1 MCATWRQ
8 ATWRSSSAAAA
19 ARATTSARARDAR
32 SRKWL
37 PSCARTPG
45 WRCGS
50 RATRRSGARSTS
62 RAWSGATPGP
72 RVTRAGSRT
81 SRGPTRSP
89 PSSRTGA
96 RAWRPGGNE
105 PVRACL
111 PLKGCAG
118 MLFRW
123 TMEFQHR
130 TLEQLLLEQG
140 RIGPDDL
147 RKVKRLQQERGER
160 LERLLLDLGFISEED
175 LLPLLATYLGVE
187 TVPRREFPAVP
198 VPLGNLNVK
207 FLKHAKVMP
216 LAQTN
221 GAMCVAM
228 ADPADYY
235 TIQALQI
242 ATGFAVEPRLARERD
257 ILEGLDAAY
266 GNGGGGEAGAT
277 SESADADIEYLSD
290 DEEDVNHLRDLA
302 SEAPVIRL
310 VNLLINRAVEQ
321 RSSDIHIEPFENE
334 LKVRYRI
341 DGVLHD
347 VETPARR
354 LQAAIVSRIKI
365 MAKLNIAER
374 RLPQDGRI
382 KLRLMG
388 KEVDLRVSTLP
399 TLYGESV
406 VLRILDRSS
415 IVVNLDALG
424 FPEDT
429 LGQFNRLITKPYGM
443 ILVTGPTGSGKTTT
457 LYGALDKINSP
468 DKKIITIEDPV
479 EYQLFGVNQIHVK
492 SQIGLTFANG
502 LRSIVRQ
509 DPDVIMVGEI
519 RDFET
524 AEIAIQA
531 ALTGHLVFSTLH
543 TNDAAGA
550 VSRLL
555 EMGVEDYLLASS
567 LLGVLAQRL
576 VRKACE
582 KCRRPAEITPAVQRE
597 LGGDG
602 APVQVYEGTG
612 CEDCAHTG
620 YRGRSGIFELLQV
633 NEVIRPLILKR
644 SSADIIKDAG
654 VQQGMRT
661 LREDGWLKVRN

>member
-1 MCATWRQ
+1 
-8 ATWRSSSAAAA
+8 
-19 ARATTSARARDAR
+19 
-32 SRKWL
+32 
-37 PSCARTPG
+37 
-45 WRCGS
+45 
-50 RATRRSGARSTS
+50 
-62 RAWSGATPGP
+62 
-72 RVTRAGSRT
+72 
-81 SRGPTRSP
+81 
-89 PSSRTGA
+89 
-96 RAWRPGGNE
+96 
-105 PVRACL
+105 
-111 PLKGCAG
+111 
-118 MLFRW
+118 
-123 TMEFQHR
+123 MELQHR

-140 RIGPDDL
+140 RVSADDL
-147 RKVKRLQQERGER
+147 RKVKRLQHERGER
-160 LERLLLDLGFISEED
+160 LERLLLDLGFISEDD
-175 LLPLLATYLGVE
+175 LRPLLSSYLGVE
-187 TVPRREFPAVP
+187 AVHRRDFPQVP
-198 VPLGNLNVK
+198 VPLGSLNVK

-216 LAQTN
+216 LGQTN
-221 GAMCVAM
+221 GTLTVAM

-235 TIQALQI
+235 TIQGLQL
-242 ATGFAVEPRLARERD
+242 ATGLEIDPRLARERD
-257 ILEGLDAAY
+257 VLEGLETAY
-266 GNGGGGEAGAT
+266 GNGTPTESGSSTEAA
-277 SESADADIEYLSD
+277 EAEFEYLSD

-302 SEAPVIRL
+302 SEAPVIRF
-310 VNLLINRAVEQ
+310 VNMTINRALEQ
-321 RSSDIHIEPFENE
+321 RASDIHIEPFENE

-341 DGVLHD
+341 DGLLHD

-388 KEVDLRVSTLP
+388 KEIDLRVSTLP

-406 VLRILDRSS
+406 VMRILDRSS
-415 IVVNLDALG
+415 IVVNLESLG
-424 FPEDT
+424 FPDDILQEF
-429 LGQFNRLITKPYGM
+429 GSLITKPYGM

-468 DKKIITIEDPV
+468 EKKIITIEDPV

-492 SQIGLTFANG
+492 PAIGLTFAAG

-519 RDFET
+519 RDHET

-576 VRKACE
+576 VRKVCV
-582 KCRRPAEITPAVQRE
+582 KCRTPVELAPEVLREIGGSESAEVY
-597 LGGDG
+597 DG
-602 APVQVYEGTG
+602 RG
-612 CEDCAHTG
+612 CEECAQTG
-620 YRGRSGIFELLQV
+620 YRGRSGIFELLPV
-633 NEVIRPLILKR
+633 GDAVRELILKR
-644 SSADIIKDAG
+644 SSADVIRDAA
-654 VQQGMRT
+654 VKHGMRT
-661 LREDGWLKVRN
+661 LRDDGWRTVREGITTVSEVVRVTQEEV

>member
-1 MCATWRQ
+1 
-8 ATWRSSSAAAA
+8 
-19 ARATTSARARDAR
+19 
-32 SRKWL
+32 
-37 PSCARTPG
+37 
-45 WRCGS
+45 
-50 RATRRSGARSTS
+50 
-62 RAWSGATPGP
+62 
-72 RVTRAGSRT
+72 
-81 SRGPTRSP
+81 
-89 PSSRTGA
+89 
-96 RAWRPGGNE
+96 
-105 PVRACL
+105 
-111 PLKGCAG
+111 
-118 MLFRW
+118 
-123 TMEFQHR
+123 MEVQHQS
-130 TLEQLLLEQG
+130 LEQLLLEQG
-140 RIGPDDL
+140 RVSAEDL

-175 LLPLLATYLGVE
+175 LQPLLARYLGV
-187 TVPRREFPAVP
+187 PAISRKEFPSEP
-198 VPLGNLNVK
+198 VPLGKLS
-207 FLKHAKVMP
+207 LKYLRRAKVMP
-216 LAQTN
+216 LTQSN
-221 GAMCVAM
+221 GTLVVAM

-235 TIQALQI
+235 AIQGLQV
-242 ATGFAVEPRLARERD
+242 ATGLQVEARLARERD
-257 ILEGLDAAY
+257 ILEGLEAIYGGGTAGEGAN
-266 GNGGGGEAGAT
+266 GNGEGDAEVAFVGE
-277 SESADADIEYLSD
+277 

-310 VNLLINRAVEQ
+310 VNLLINRAVES
-321 RSSDIHIEPFENE
+321 RASDIHIEPFEQE

-388 KEVDLRVSTLP
+388 KEIDLRVSTLP

-415 IVVNLDALG
+415 INVSLGTLG
-424 FPEDT
+424 FPEDVLKEFET
-429 LGQFNRLITKPYGM
+429 VIQRPYGM

-492 SQIGLTFANG
+492 PQIGLTFANG

-519 RDFET
+519 RDPET
-524 AEIAIQA
+524 AEIAIQS

-550 VSRLL
+550 VTRLL
-555 EMGVEDYLLASS
+555 EMGVESYLLASS

-576 VRKACE
+576 VRRVCR
-582 KCRRPAEITPAVQRE
+582 KCMQPAEMPPELWREIGGRDGEPMRAVI
-597 LGGDG
+597 GS
-602 APVQVYEGTG
+602 G
-612 CEDCAHTG
+612 CEDCATTG
-620 YRGRSGIFELLQV
+620 YRGRAGIYEFLPV
-633 NEVIRPLILKR
+633 TDAVKAHILER
-644 SSADIIKDAG
+644 ASAG
-654 VQQGMRT
+654 VIKETAVKQGMRT
-661 LREDGWLKVRN
+661 LRDDGWRSVREGTTTVAEVVRVTQEEV

>member
-1 MCATWRQ
+1 
-8 ATWRSSSAAAA
+8 
-19 ARATTSARARDAR
+19 
-32 SRKWL
+32 
-37 PSCARTPG
+37 
-45 WRCGS
+45 
-50 RATRRSGARSTS
+50 
-62 RAWSGATPGP
+62 
-72 RVTRAGSRT
+72 
-81 SRGPTRSP
+81 
-89 PSSRTGA
+89 
-96 RAWRPGGNE
+96 
-105 PVRACL
+105 
-111 PLKGCAG
+111 
-118 MLFRW
+118 
-123 TMEFQHR
+123 MELQHR

-140 RIGPDDL
+140 RIGADDL

-175 LLPLLATYLGVE
+175 LLPLLSNYLGID
-187 TVPRREFPAVP
+187 TVHRRDFRQAA
-198 VPLGNLNVK
+198 VPLGNLNLK
-207 FLKHAKVMP
+207 FLKHAKAIP
-216 LAQTN
+216 LAQNN
-221 GAMCVAM
+221 GTLTVAM

-235 TIQALQI
+235 TIQSLQL
-242 ATGFAVEPRLARERD
+242 ATGLAIQPKLARERD
-257 ILEGLDAAY
+257 VLEGLETIY
-266 GNGGGGEAGAT
+266 GGGAGGENGGTEP
-277 SESADADIEYLSD
+277 ADAEFEYFTD

-302 SEAPVIRL
+302 SEAPVIRF
-310 VNLLINRAVEQ
+310 VNLLISRAVEQ
-321 RSSDIHIEPFENE
+321 RASDIHIEPFENE

-347 VETPARR
+347 VEAPARR

-388 KEVDLRVSTLP
+388 REIDLRVSTLP
-399 TLYGESV
+399 TLFGESV

-415 IVVNLDALG
+415 IVVNLDSLG
-424 FPEDT
+424 FPGDT
-429 LGQFNRLITKPYGM
+429 LGQFDKLITRPYGM

-492 SQIGLTFANG
+492 PAIGLTFANG

-519 RDFET
+519 RDAET

-550 VSRLL
+550 IARLL

-576 VRKACE
+576 VRKVCR
-582 KCRRPAEITPAVQRE
+582 KCRRPAEVGLEAMRE
-597 LGGDG
+597 IAGDVSG
-602 APVQVYEGTG
+602 PIEIWEG
-612 CEDCAHTG
+612 
-620 YRGRSGIFELLQV
+620 
-633 NEVIRPLILKR
+633 
-644 SSADIIKDAG
+644 
-654 VQQGMRT
+654 
-661 LREDGWLKVRN
+661 

>member
-1 MCATWRQ
+1 
-8 ATWRSSSAAAA
+8 
-19 ARATTSARARDAR
+19 
-32 SRKWL
+32 
-37 PSCARTPG
+37 
-45 WRCGS
+45 
-50 RATRRSGARSTS
+50 
-62 RAWSGATPGP
+62 
-72 RVTRAGSRT
+72 
-81 SRGPTRSP
+81 
-89 PSSRTGA
+89 
-96 RAWRPGGNE
+96 
-105 PVRACL
+105 
-111 PLKGCAG
+111 

-187 TVPRREFPAVP
+187 TVPRREFPAAP

-221 GAMCVAM
+221 GTLRVAM

-235 TIQALQI
+235 TIQALQV
-242 ATGFAVEPRLARERD
+242 ATGLAIEPRLARERD

-266 GNGGGGEAGAT
+266 GNGGGGDASA
-277 SESADADIEYLSD
+277 SVSADADVEYLSD

-321 RSSDIHIEPFENE
+321 RSSDIH
-334 LKVRYRI
+334 I

-415 IVVNLDALG
+415 IVVNLDSLG

-429 LGQFNRLITKPYGM
+429 LNQFNRLITKPYGM

-492 SQIGLTFANG
+492 PQIGLTFANG

-576 VRKACE
+576 VRRVCM
-582 KCRRPAEITPAVQRE
+582 KCRRPAEMAVEAMRE
-597 LGGDG
+597 LANGD
-602 APVQVYEGTG
+602 AAVRVYEGAG

-620 YRGRSGIFELLQV
+620 YRGRSGIFEFLLV
-633 NEVIRPLILKR
+633 NDAVRQLILKR
-644 SSADIIKDAG
+644 SSADVIKETAVG
-654 VQQGMRT
+654 LGMRT
-661 LREDGWLKVRN
+661 LRDDGWAKVRGGSTTVAEVVRVTQEEV

>member
-1 MCATWRQ
+1 
-8 ATWRSSSAAAA
+8 
-19 ARATTSARARDAR
+19 
-32 SRKWL
+32 
-37 PSCARTPG
+37 
-45 WRCGS
+45 
-50 RATRRSGARSTS
+50 
-62 RAWSGATPGP
+62 
-72 RVTRAGSRT
+72 
-81 SRGPTRSP
+81 
-89 PSSRTGA
+89 
-96 RAWRPGGNE
+96 
-105 PVRACL
+105 
-111 PLKGCAG
+111 
-118 MLFRW
+118 ML
-123 TMEFQHR
+123 
-130 TLEQLLLEQG
+130 
-140 RIGPDDL
+140 
-147 RKVKRLQQERGER
+147 
-160 LERLLLDLGFISEED
+160 
-175 LLPLLATYLGVE
+175 
-187 TVPRREFPAVP
+187 
-198 VPLGNLNVK
+198 
-207 FLKHAKVMP
+207 P

-221 GAMCVAM
+221 GTLTVAM
-228 ADPADYY
+228 SDPADYY
-235 TIQALQI
+235 TIQGLQLATGLQI
-242 ATGFAVEPRLARERD
+242 EPRLARERD
-257 ILEGLDAAY
+257 VLEALETIY
-266 GNGGGGEAGAT
+266 GGGNAAGGAT
-277 SESADADIEYLSD
+277 AETADTELEVFSD

-302 SEAPVIRL
+302 SEAPVIRF
-310 VNLLINRAVEQ
+310 VNLLISRAVEQ
-321 RSSDIHIEPFENE
+321 RASDIHIEPFENE

-347 VETPARR
+347 VEAPARR
-354 LQAAIVSRIKI
+354 LQAAIVSRVKI
-365 MAKLNIAER
+365 MSKLNIAER

-388 KEVDLRVSTLP
+388 REIDLRVSTLP

-415 IVVNLDALG
+415 IVVTLGSLG

-429 LGQFNRLITKPYGM
+429 LAQFDRLITKPYGM

-492 SQIGLTFANG
+492 PQIGLTFANG

-519 RDFET
+519 RDAET

-576 VRKACE
+576 VRKVCE
-582 KCRRPAEITPAVQRE
+582 KCRRSAEITPTVQRE

-602 APVQVYEGTG
+602 AAAEIYEGTG
-612 CEDCAHTG
+612 CEACAQTG
-620 YRGRSGIFELLQV
+620 YRGRSGIFELLLV

-644 SSADIIKDAG
+644 SSADMLKDAA

-661 LREDGWLKVRN
+661 LREDGWHKVRTGVTTVAEVVRVTQEEV

>member
-1 MCATWRQ
+1 M
-8 ATWRSSSAAAA
+8 SPME
-19 ARATTSARARDAR
+19 
-32 SRKWL
+32 L
-37 PSCARTPG
+37 P
-45 WRCGS
+45 
-50 RATRRSGARSTS
+50 
-62 RAWSGATPGP
+62 
-72 RVTRAGSRT
+72 
-81 SRGPTRSP
+81 
-89 PSSRTGA
+89 
-96 RAWRPGGNE
+96 
-105 PVRACL
+105 
-111 PLKGCAG
+111 
-118 MLFRW
+118 
-123 TMEFQHR
+123 HR
-130 TLEQLLLEQG
+130 TLEQLLVEQG
-140 RIGPDDL
+140 RITQDDL

-175 LLPLLATYLGVE
+175 LLPLLSAYLGVE
-187 TVPRREFPAVP
+187 TIHRRDFPTAP
-198 VPLGNLNVK
+198 VPLGNLNLK
-207 FLKHAKVMP
+207 FLKHAKVLP

-221 GAMCVAM
+221 GGLTVAM
-228 ADPADYY
+228 SDPADYY
-235 TIQALQI
+235 TIQGLQL
-242 ATGFAVEPRLARERD
+242 ATGLQVEPRLARERD
-257 ILEGLDAAY
+257 VLEALETIY
-266 GNGGGGEAGAT
+266 GGGNAEGGAAA
-277 SESADADIEYLSD
+277 EPADAELEYFGD
-290 DEEDVNHLRDLA
+290 DEEDVDHLRDLA
-302 SEAPVIRL
+302 SEAPVIRF
-310 VNLLINRAVEQ
+310 VNLLISRAVEQ
-321 RSSDIHIEPFENE
+321 RASDIHIEPFENE

-347 VETPARR
+347 VEAPQRR
-354 LQAAIVSRIKI
+354 LQAAIVSRVKI
-365 MAKLNIAER
+365 MSKLNIAER

-388 KEVDLRVSTLP
+388 REIDLRVSTLP

-415 IVVNLDALG
+415 IVVNLGSLG

-429 LGQFNRLITKPYGM
+429 LAQFDRLITKPYGM

-492 SQIGLTFANG
+492 PQIGLTFANG

-519 RDFET
+519 RDAET

-576 VRKACE
+576 VRKVCA
-582 KCRRPAEITPAVQRE
+582 KCRRPAEVTAAVMRE
-597 LGGDG
+597 IGGNG
-602 APVQVYEGTG
+602 AAAEVYEGEG
-612 CEDCAHTG
+612 CDDCARTG
-620 YRGRSGIFELLQV
+620 YRGRSGIFEILLV
-633 NEVIRPLILKR
+633 NDVIRPLILKR
-644 SSADIIKDAG
+644 SSADMIKDAG

-661 LREDGWLKVRN
+661 LREDGWHKVRTGVTTVAEVVRVTQEEV

>member
-1 MCATWRQ
+1 
-8 ATWRSSSAAAA
+8 
-19 ARATTSARARDAR
+19 
-32 SRKWL
+32 
-37 PSCARTPG
+37 
-45 WRCGS
+45 
-50 RATRRSGARSTS
+50 
-62 RAWSGATPGP
+62 
-72 RVTRAGSRT
+72 
-81 SRGPTRSP
+81 
-89 PSSRTGA
+89 
-96 RAWRPGGNE
+96 
-105 PVRACL
+105 
-111 PLKGCAG
+111 
-118 MLFRW
+118 
-123 TMEFQHR
+123 MELQHR

-140 RIGPDDL
+140 RVSADDL

-175 LLPLLATYLGVE
+175 LLPLLSVHLGVDAIH
-187 TVPRREFPAVP
+187 RRDFPQVP

-207 FLKHAKVMP
+207 FLKHAKVLP
-216 LAQTN
+216 LAQSN
-221 GAMCVAM
+221 GTLTVAM

-235 TIQALQI
+235 TMQSLQL
-242 ATGFAVEPRLARERD
+242 ATGLVVEPRLARERD
-257 ILEGLDAAY
+257 VLEGLEAAY
-266 GNGGGGEAGAT
+266 GSGTGSENGAPTEP
-277 SESADADIEYLSD
+277 ADAEFEYFSD

-302 SEAPVIRL
+302 SEAPVIRF
-310 VNLLINRAVEQ
+310 VNLLISRAVEQ
-321 RSSDIHIEPFENE
+321 RASDIHIEPFENE

-347 VETPARR
+347 VEAPAHR

-388 KEVDLRVSTLP
+388 REIDLRVSTLP

-415 IVVNLDALG
+415 IVVNLDSLG
-424 FPEDT
+424 FPEDN
-429 LGQFNRLITKPYGM
+429 LRQFEKLIIKPYGM
-443 ILVTGPTGSGKTTT
+443 VLVTGPTGSGKTTT

-492 SQIGLTFANG
+492 PQIGLTFANG

-519 RDFET
+519 RDAET

-576 VRKACE
+576 VRRLCR
-582 KCRRPAEITPAVQRE
+582 KCRQPAELAVEAMRE
-597 LGGDG
+597 IGGSNG
-602 APVQVYEGTG
+602 GEVEVYEGRG
-612 CEDCAHTG
+612 CEECASTG
-620 YRGRSGIFELLQV
+620 YRGRAGIFELLAV
-633 NEVIRPLILKR
+633 NDTIRQLILKR
-644 SSADIIKDAG
+644 SSADVIKDAA
-654 VQQGMRT
+654 VRQGMRT
-661 LREDGWLKVRN
+661 LREDGWQKVRGGITTVAEVVRVTQEEV

>member
-1 MCATWRQ
+1 
-8 ATWRSSSAAAA
+8 
-19 ARATTSARARDAR
+19 
-32 SRKWL
+32 
-37 PSCARTPG
+37 
-45 WRCGS
+45 
-50 RATRRSGARSTS
+50 
-62 RAWSGATPGP
+62 
-72 RVTRAGSRT
+72 
-81 SRGPTRSP
+81 
-89 PSSRTGA
+89 
-96 RAWRPGGNE
+96 
-105 PVRACL
+105 
-111 PLKGCAG
+111 
-118 MLFRW
+118 
-123 TMEFQHR
+123 MEFQHR

-140 RIGPDDL
+140 RLGPDDL

-187 TVPRREFPAVP
+187 TISRREFPPVP

-216 LAQTN
+216 LAQVN
-221 GAMCVAM
+221 GALRVAM

-235 TIQALQI
+235 TIQALQV
-242 ATGFAVEPRLARERD
+242 ATGLAIEPRLARERD
-257 ILEGLDAAY
+257 IQEGLDAAY
-266 GNGGGGEAGAT
+266 GNGAGTEAGAG
-277 SESADADIEYLSD
+277 SESAEADIEYLSD

-415 IVVNLDALG
+415 IVVNLDSLG

-429 LGQFNRLITKPYGM
+429 LNQFNRLITKPYGM

-492 SQIGLTFANG
+492 PQIGLTFANG

-519 RDFET
+519 RDYET

-543 TNDAAGA
+543 TNDASGA

-576 VRKACE
+576 VRRVCM
-582 KCRRPAEITPAVQRE
+582 KCRRPTEMVVDAM
-597 LGGDG
+597 GGGENGG
-602 APVQVYEGTG
+602 ASVQVYEGAG
-612 CEDCAHTG
+612 CDDCSHTG
-620 YRGRSGIFELLQV
+620 YRGRSGIFELLPV
-633 NEVIRPLILKR
+633 NDTVRQLILKR
-644 SSADIIKDAG
+644 SSADAIKETAVG
-654 VQQGMRT
+654 LGMRT
-661 LREDGWLKVRN
+661 LREDGWAKVRNGTTTVAEVVRVTQEEV

>member
-1 MCATWRQ
+1 M
-8 ATWRSSSAAAA
+8 
-19 ARATTSARARDAR
+19 
-32 SRKWL
+32 
-37 PSCARTPG
+37 
-45 WRCGS
+45 
-50 RATRRSGARSTS
+50 
-62 RAWSGATPGP
+62 
-72 RVTRAGSRT
+72 
-81 SRGPTRSP
+81 
-89 PSSRTGA
+89 
-96 RAWRPGGNE
+96 E
-105 PVRACL
+105 P
-111 PLKGCAG
+111 
-118 MLFRW
+118 
-123 TMEFQHR
+123 QHQ

-140 RIGPDDL
+140 RVSTEDL

-175 LLPLLATYLGVE
+175 LQPLLARYLGVPAV
-187 TVPRREFPAVP
+187 TRKEFPTEP
-198 VPLGNLNVK
+198 VPIGKLS
-207 FLKHAKVMP
+207 LKYLRRAKVMP
-216 LAQTN
+216 LAQSN
-221 GAMCVAM
+221 GALVVAM
-228 ADPADYY
+228 ADPVDYY
-235 TIQALQI
+235 AIQGLQV
-242 ATGFAVEPRLARERD
+242 ATGCTIEARLARERD
-257 ILEGLDAAY
+257 ILEGLEQAY
-266 GNGGGGEAGAT
+266 GGGGGGEGANGAG
-277 SESADADIEYLSD
+277 EADAEVAFVGE

-310 VNLLINRAVEQ
+310 VNMLINRAVES
-321 RSSDIHIEPFENE
+321 RASDIHIEPFESE

-347 VETPARR
+347 VETPPRR

-382 KLRLMG
+382 KLRMMG
-388 KEVDLRVSTLP
+388 KEIDLRVSTLP

-415 IVVNLDALG
+415 IVVNLESLG

-429 LGQFNRLITKPYGM
+429 LKDFEAVIQRPYGL

-492 SQIGLTFANG
+492 PAIGLTFASG

-519 RDFET
+519 RDPET
-524 AEIAIQA
+524 AEIAIQS

-550 VSRLL
+550 VTRLL
-555 EMGVEDYLLASS
+555 EMGVESYLLASS

-576 VRKACE
+576 VRRVCR
-582 KCRRPAEITPAVQRE
+582 KCMQPAEMPPELWREIGGREGDPARAVVGR
-597 LGGDG
+597 
-602 APVQVYEGTG
+602 G
-612 CEDCAHTG
+612 CEDCANTG
-620 YRGRSGIFELLQV
+620 YRGRAGIYEFLPVSDQV
-633 NEVIRPLILKR
+633 KALILDR
-644 SSADIIKDAG
+644 ASAGAIKELA

-661 LREDGWLKVRN
+661 LRDDGWRSVRSGMTTVPEVVRVTQEEV